1 MTLTIVNLVT
11 FGQSPSVMTQL
22 ANSAP
27 KDQKDLMTKLSRSPE
42 RNTFQKE
49 KYIER
54 CKKEGEE
61 PDPEYIKMYENI
73 NFDKLS
79 REEDPNWKKD
89 NMEYDL
95 RSTDWILAKVRES
108 RVYSQNL
115 YAAICN
121 NEFQKLDVMP
131 ILKDQR
137 WGASWR
143 SAGGIIADMRED
155 GDYIDWYCS
164 GIRNND
170 PLEPGEW
177 EGWTLEQQTYY
188 KEGQAF
194 VGESNVTDEIREDLK
209 KLGWIVIDSDD

>member
-1 MTLTIVNLVT
+1 MSKV
-11 FGQSPSVMTQL
+11 
-22 ANSAP
+22 
-27 KDQKDLMTKLSRSPE
+27 SRSPE

-49 KYIER
+49 KYINR
-54 CKKEGEE
+54 CNEEGKE
-61 PDPEYIKMYENI
+61 PNKAYIKMYEQH
-73 NFDKLS
+73 NFDKLE
-79 REEDPNWKKD
+79 REEDPMWKKD

-108 RVYSQNL
+108 RVYAQNL

-121 NEFQKLDVMP
+121 NDFQKLDVMP

-137 WGASWR
+137 WSASWR
-143 SAGGIIADMRED
+143 YAGGIIADMREQ

-170 PLEPGEW
+170 PLDPGEW
-177 EGWTLEQQTYY
+177 EGWTLEQQTFY

-194 VGESNVTDEIREDLK
+194 VPESVVTEEIKQDLQ
-209 KLGWIVIDSDD
+209 KLGWVVIQDGQTNNPI